1 MTLACAPALS
11 LVAVGTGVDAAV
23 AAVGKVT
30 WLDTTPVDAVGA
42 GVAPGPD
49 DGTLGVA
56 TARS

>member
-11 LVAVGTGVDAAV
+11 LVAVGAGVAAV

-42 GVAPGPD
+42 GVAPGAD
-49 DGTLGVA
+49 DVTLGVA
-56 TARS
+56 TAKS